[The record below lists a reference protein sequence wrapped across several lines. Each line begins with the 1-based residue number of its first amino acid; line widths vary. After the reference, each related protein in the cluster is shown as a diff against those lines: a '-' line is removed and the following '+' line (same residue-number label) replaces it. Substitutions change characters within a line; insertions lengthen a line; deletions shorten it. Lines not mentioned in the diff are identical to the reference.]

1 MASLQEEL
9 EALLRLERQQQ
20 QLLNKQNEIP
30 GTPGR
35 KQPNLN
41 WGGIG
46 QGRQVS
52 PLVTNLGSSGMKKVQ
67 SRGGGVTPT
76 PSGHLNQVTPTPM
89 SSTGVV
95 DIHVPKNQD
104 VGFFGVGS
112 SLSFSPKRQP
122 QDSLALG
129 SQSPSS
135 PKVFFALVHTLTQYF
150 QQVQG
155 RTNQLGAQ
163 QIRPPALLNSV
174 PSMNSDQVKKDDTD
188 LIPVPGHSEK
198 PGYWGRSQHRLPN
211 SDQGGNPT
219 PPRSPRTDHILSSPP
234 IHGSAS
240 DSSGTSNERS

>member
-20 QLLNKQNEIP
+20 QLLSKQNEIP

-112 SLSFSPKRQP
+112 SLSFSPNRQP

-135 PKVFFALVHTLTQYF
+135 PKVFFALVHTHTQSFLT
-150 QQVQG
+150 G
-155 RTNQLGAQ
+155 ARKNQ
-163 QIRPPALLNSV
+163 
-174 PSMNSDQVKKDDTD
+174 PSGCTA
-188 LIPVPGHSEK
+188 
-198 PGYWGRSQHRLPN
+198 
-211 SDQGGNPT
+211 NPT
-219 PPRSPRTDHILSSPP
+219 TCPSQQRPVNEQRS
-234 IHGSAS
+234 GE
-240 DSSGTSNERS
+240 ER

>member
-20 QLLNKQNEIP
+20 QLLSKQNEIP

-67 SRGGGVTPT
+67 SRGGGGGVTPT

-112 SLSFSPKRQP
+112 SLSFSPNRQP

-129 SQSPSS
+129 SQSSSS
-135 PKVFFALVHTLTQYF
+135 PKVFFALAHTHTQHTLK
-150 QQVQG
+150 G
-155 RTNQLGAQ
+155 ARKNQPTECA
-163 QIRPPALLNSV
+163 A
-174 PSMNSDQVKKDDTD
+174 
-188 LIPVPGHSEK
+188 
-198 PGYWGRSQHRLPN
+198 
-211 SDQGGNPT
+211 NPT
-219 PPRSPRTDHILSSPP
+219 TCPSQQRPVNEQRS
-234 IHGSAS
+234 GE
-240 DSSGTSNERS
+240 ER